1 MRHFKREKHDSK
13 IIKALWIFLAVIVL
27 AIVIVFVSISKGW
40 IGYMPPVEELENPSY
55 KFATE
60 IFSEDEKVLGTWS
73 YSKENRVYTAY
84 KDLSPSIINALIATE
99 DVRFVEHSGI
109 DAKAL
114 FRAFVKRGLMFQ
126 KNAGGGS
133 TLSQQL
139 AKQLFTEN
147 VARNTLQRLFQ
158 KPIEWVIAVKLERYY
173 TKEEILSMYLNKFDF
188 LNNAVGIKTAAYT
201 YFGCEPKDLKIE
213 EAATLVG
220 MCKNPSLYNPV
231 RFNERSRGRRN
242 VVLEQMRKAGY
253 ITDAECD
260 SLQALPLKLTYNRVD
275 HKEGLATYFREYLRG
290 VMTAPKPVRSDYRG
304 WQMQKFYEDSI
315 AWETNPLYGWC
326 AKNKKKDGTNYNI
339 YTDGLKIYTTIN
351 SRMQQYA
358 EDAVKEHLGDYLQP
372 IFFKE
377 KEGSKNAPYARSL
390 PEKRVEELL
399 TKAMKQTERY
409 RLMKEAGASEQQI
422 RKAFDTP
429 EEMTVFSWKGDKDTI
444 MTPMDS
450 IRYYKSFLRTGFMS
464 MDPANGHVKAYVGGP
479 NYVYFQYDMAMVG
492 RRQVGSTI
500 KPYLYTLAMENGFS
514 PCDQA
519 RHVEQTLI
527 DENGTP
533 WTPRNANDKRYGE
546 MVTLKWGLANSDN
559 WISAYLMGKLNPY
572 DLVRL
577 IHSFGVRN
585 KAIDPV
591 VSLCLGPC
599 EISVGEMVSAY
610 TAFANKGIRVAPL
623 FVTRI
628 EDSDGNVI
636 STFAPQM
643 EEVISASSTYKMLV
657 MLRAVINEGTGGR
670 VRRYGITADMG
681 GKTGTTNDNSD
692 AWFMGFTPSLVSG
705 CWVGGDERDIHFGRM
720 TYGQGA
726 AAALPIWAMYMKKVY
741 DDPTLGY
748 DQQERFKL
756 PEGFD
761 PCAGSETPDGEV
773 EERGLDDL
781 FN

>member
-1 MRHFKREKHDSK
+1 MIRK

-429 EEMTVFSWKGDKDTI
+429 EEMAVFSWKGDKDTI

-773 EERGLDDL
+773 IEEGGLDDL

>member
-1 MRHFKREKHDSK
+1 MIRK

-533 WTPRNANDKRYGE
+533 WTPRYANDKRYGE

-773 EERGLDDL
+773 IEEGGLDDL

>member
-1 MRHFKREKHDSK
+1 MIRK
-13 IIKALWIFLAVIVL
+13 IIKALWIFLVVIIL

-201 YFGCEPKDLKIE
+201 YFGCGPKDLKIE

-643 EEVISASSTYKMLV
+643 EEVISALSTYKMLV

-773 EERGLDDL
+773 IEEGGLDDL

>member
-1 MRHFKREKHDSK
+1 MIRK

-188 LNNAVGIKTAAYT
+188 LNNAVGIKTSAYT

-492 RRQVGSTI
+492 RRRVGSTI

-773 EERGLDDL
+773 IEEGGLDDL

>member
-1 MRHFKREKHDSK
+1 MIRK
-13 IIKALWIFLAVIVL
+13 IIKILWIFLAVALV
-27 AIVIVFVSISKGW
+27 VIITVFVSISKGW
-40 IGYMPPVEELENPSY
+40 IGYMPPVEELENPNY

-60 IFSEDEKVLGTWS
+60 IFSEDGKVLGTWS

-84 KDLSPSIINALIATE
+84 EDLSPHIINALIATE
-99 DVRFVEHSGI
+99 DIRFAEHSGI

-114 FRAFVKRGLMFQ
+114 FRAFLKRGLLFQ

-139 AKQLFTEN
+139 AKQLFTEK

-201 YFGCEPKDLKIE
+201 YFGSEPKELKIE
-213 EAATLVG
+213 EAAMLVG

-231 RFNERSRGRRN
+231 RFNERAKGRRN
-242 VVLEQMRKAGY
+242 VVIEQMRKAGY
-253 ITDAECD
+253 ITVAECD
-260 SLQALPLKLTYNRVD
+260 SLKALPLKLTYNRVD

-290 VMTAPKPVRSDYRG
+290 VIAAKKPVKSDYRS
-304 WQMQKFYEDSI
+304 WQMQKYYEDSLS
-315 AWETNPLYGWC
+315 WETDPLYGWC
-326 AKNKKKDGTNYNI
+326 EKNHKKDGSTYNI

-358 EDAVKEHLGDYLQP
+358 EEAVKEHLGDYLQP
-372 IFFKE
+372 EFFK
-377 KEGSKNAPYARSL
+377 SKKGRKQAPYTNMLTPDEVNAILARS
-390 PEKRVEELL
+390 
-399 TKAMKQTERY
+399 MKQTDRY
-409 RLMKEAGASEQQI
+409 RIMKAAGASEAEIQ
-422 RKAFDTP
+422 KAFNTP
-429 EEMTVFSWKGDKDTI
+429 EEMSVFSWTGIKDTV

-450 IRYYKSFLRTGFMS
+450 IRYYKHFLRTGFMS
-464 MDPANGHVKAYVGGP
+464 MDPVNGHVKAYVGGP
-479 NYVYFQYDMAMVG
+479 NYTYFQYDMAMVG

-514 PCDQA
+514 PCDQT

-527 DENGTP
+527 DENGRP
-533 WTPRNANDKRYGE
+533 WSPRNTNKKRYGE
-546 MVTLKWGLANSDN
+546 MVSLRWGLANSDN

-572 DLVRL
+572 ALVRL
-577 IHSFGVRN
+577 IHAFGVRN
-585 KAIDPV
+585 KEIQPT

-628 EDSDGNVI
+628 EDSDGNVL
-636 STFAPQM
+636 STFNPQM
-643 EEVISASSTYKMLV
+643 EEVVSPISVYKMLV

-681 GKTGTTNDNSD
+681 GKTGTTNRNADG
-692 AWFMGFTPSLVSG
+692 WFMGFTPNLVSG
-705 CWVGGDERDIHFGRM
+705 CWVGGEERDIHFDTM

-726 AAALPIWAMYMKKVY
+726 SLALPIWAKYMKKVF
-741 DDPTLGY
+741 DDTSLGY
-748 DQQERFKL
+748 SQQERFKL

-761 PCAGSETPDGEV
+761 PCAGSETSMDDIIEDVGM
-773 EERGLDDL
+773 DDL

>member
-1 MRHFKREKHDSK
+1 MIRK

-705 CWVGGDERDIHFGRM
+705 CWVGGDERDIRFGRM

-773 EERGLDDL
+773 IEEGGLDDL

>member
-1 MRHFKREKHDSK
+1 MIRK

-290 VMTAPKPVRSDYRG
+290 VMTAPTPVRSDYRG

-773 EERGLDDL
+773 IEEGGLDDL

>member
-1 MRHFKREKHDSK
+1 MIRK
-13 IIKALWIFLAVIVL
+13 IIKALWIFLVVIIL

-201 YFGCEPKDLKIE
+201 YFGCGPKDLKIE

-519 RHVEQTLI
+519 RHIEQTLI

-773 EERGLDDL
+773 IEEGGLDDL

>member
-1 MRHFKREKHDSK
+1 MIRK

-326 AKNKKKDGTNYNI
+326 AKNKMKDGTNYNI

-773 EERGLDDL
+773 IEEGGLDDL

>member
-1 MRHFKREKHDSK
+1 MIRK

-546 MVTLKWGLANSDN
+546 VVTLKWGLANSDN

-773 EERGLDDL
+773 IEEGGLDDL

>member
-1 MRHFKREKHDSK
+1 MIRK

-705 CWVGGDERDIHFGRM
+705 CWVGGEERDIHFDLMRD
-720 TYGQGA
+720 GQGA
-726 AAALPIWAMYMKKVY
+726 ALALPIWTKYMHKVY
-741 DDPTLGY
+741 ADQTLGY
-748 DQQERFKL
+748 DPKETFKL
-756 PEGFD
+756 PDGFD
-761 PCAGSETPDGEV
+761 PCKDFSISGDSIIDEPAS
-773 EERGLDDL
+773 GLDDL

>member
-1 MRHFKREKHDSK
+1 MIRK

-705 CWVGGDERDIHFGRM
+705 CWVGGEERDIHFDTM

-726 AAALPIWAMYMKKVY
+726 SLALPIWTKYMHKVY
-741 DDPTLGY
+741 ADQTLGY
-748 DQQERFKL
+748 DPKETFKL
-756 PEGFD
+756 PDGFD
-761 PCAGSETPDGEV
+761 PCKDFSISGDSIIDEPES
-773 EERGLDDL
+773 GLDDL

>member
-1 MRHFKREKHDSK
+1 MIRK

-372 IFFKE
+372 VFFKE

-741 DDPTLGY
+741 DDPTVGY

-773 EERGLDDL
+773 IEEGGLDDL

>member
-1 MRHFKREKHDSK
+1 MIRK

-726 AAALPIWAMYMKKVY
+726 DAALPIWAMYMKKVY

-773 EERGLDDL
+773 IEEGGLDDL

>member
-1 MRHFKREKHDSK
+1 MIRK

-409 RLMKEAGASEQQI
+409 RLMKGAGASEQQI

-773 EERGLDDL
+773 IEEGGLDDL

>member
-1 MRHFKREKHDSK
+1 MIRK

-73 YSKENRVYTAY
+73 YNKENRVYTAY

-692 AWFMGFTPSLVSG
+692 TWFMGFTPSLVSG

-773 EERGLDDL
+773 IEEGGLDDL

>member
-1 MRHFKREKHDSK
+1 MIRK

-372 IFFKE
+372 VFFKE

-705 CWVGGDERDIHFGRM
+705 CWVGGDERDIHVGRM

>member
-1 MRHFKREKHDSK
+1 MAICLLWK
-13 IIKALWIFLAVIVL
+13 IWKI
-27 AIVIVFVSISKGW
+27 
-40 IGYMPPVEELENPSY
+40 PSY

-773 EERGLDDL
+773 IEEGGLDDL

>member
-1 MRHFKREKHDSK
+1 MIRK

-290 VMTAPKPVRSDYRG
+290 VMTAPKPVKSDYRG

-372 IFFKE
+372 VFFKE

-429 EEMTVFSWKGDKDTI
+429 EEMTVFFWKGDKDTI

>member
-1 MRHFKREKHDSK
+1 MIRK

-372 IFFKE
+372 VFFKE

-773 EERGLDDL
+773 IEEGGLDDL

>member
-1 MRHFKREKHDSK
+1 MIRK
-13 IIKALWIFLAVIVL
+13 IIKALWIFLVVIIL

-188 LNNAVGIKTAAYT
+188 LNNAVGIRTAAYT

-773 EERGLDDL
+773 IEEGGLDDL